1 MEIPKSQSRE
11 GSCVT
16 DDWRPAPECPR
27 TLEELEAILKARNEA
42 ALAHEKSLAFAFAQ
56 QVPFNTIINISLS
69 LSLYFNLQ

>member
-1 MEIPKSQSRE
+1 MNNLLVQSRE

-16 DDWRPAPECPR
+16 DEWRPPPECPR

-56 QVPFNTIINISLS
+56 QV
-69 LSLYFNLQ
+69 